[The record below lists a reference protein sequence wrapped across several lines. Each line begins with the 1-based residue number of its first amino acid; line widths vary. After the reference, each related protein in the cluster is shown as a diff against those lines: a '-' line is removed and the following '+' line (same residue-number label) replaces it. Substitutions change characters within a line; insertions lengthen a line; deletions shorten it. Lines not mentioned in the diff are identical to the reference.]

1 MAGIGTIIN
10 VLGVVLGS
18 IAGIFVKKGISEKL
32 RKNLIR
38 VQGLGVVILGLSG
51 VLSKL
56 GSGKNDELVLLL
68 SLVIGTFIGEVLGLE
83 EGIEG
88 FGERLKKKFGKGEE
102 GFAQG
107 FLLSSLTM
115 CIGAMGI
122 IGALND
128 ALYGDISLLL
138 SKTVLDTFTAFMLAG
153 FYGIGVLFSVL
164 PLAIWQGGFTLLAG
178 ALAPY
183 LTELV
188 LHNLSLVGSALIL
201 GIGINLLFDSELPLA
216 NMLPSLILAVLFA
229 AFL

>member
-68 SLVIGTFIGEVLGLE
+68 SLVIGTFLGEVLGLE

-107 FLLSSLTM
+107 FLLASLTM